1 MIKKKS
7 EDVVEKQATLTDGTK
22 VKDVSV
28 RWLIDHKSG
37 AKNFA
42 MRKFEIEKGGM
53 VPLHNHPEDH
63 EIYVLSGKGKF
74 TNGEGKEEMV
84 EKGDVIYIPP
94 NEKHA
99 IDNLGKD
106 NFVFIC
112 IVPYLKK

>member
-7 EDVVEKQATLTDGTK
+7 EDVVEKQAILTDGTE

-28 RWLIDHKSG
+28 RWLIDNKSG

-42 MRKFEIEKGGM
+42 MRQFKIETGGM

-74 TNGEGKEEMV
+74 SDGEEKKKRRRKEM
-84 EKGDVIYIPP
+84 
-94 NEKHA
+94 
-99 IDNLGKD
+99 
-106 NFVFIC
+106 
-112 IVPYLKK
+112 